1 LDSRTVNINNDA
13 AKNRVNQVV
22 DSVNGTRIWGH
33 DTRGNVTDNGPVALG
48 YDTANQPT
56 SMSVSGTSATYTYDG
71 NLKRIKTVENG
82 VTTYSIYSKVTG
94 NILHTYKPASNEGVL
109 YLSGGGITVRANT
122 HNGGYVVT
130 YLDAQGTPVV
140 GTNGSSTSILWRE
153 LYTPFGEKTIDP
165 TGNQNNQGY
174 TGHIQDDASGLTY
187 MQARFYDPV
196 AGRFLSTDP
205 IGYQDQFNLYAYVAN
220 DPINATDPTGE
231 KTTEHDDVGSAVA
244 EAVSF
249 VASSKNL
256 GAAEVSELGRKGETA
271 VRDVVSKVDSRV
283 ENRVSNN
290 GEIGGVVERGLL
302 QKVFD
307 KSAGKYDTADTS
319 PMPAGRVQVRDPGAS
334 GIWSGSSSGELVT
347 TAQRGDFGTSSQ
359 ISAQAATTAGLAQK
373 YANRTGVPVVSI
385 IQGDTPSGQLQE
397 LRILSTTP
405 D

>member
-1 LDSRTVNINNDA
+1 
-13 AKNRVNQVV
+13 
-22 DSVNGTRIWGH
+22 
-33 DTRGNVTDNGPVALG
+33 
-48 YDTANQPT
+48 
-56 SMSVSGTSATYTYDG
+56 
-71 NLKRIKTVENG
+71 
-82 VTTYSIYSKVTG
+82 
-94 NILHTYKPASNEGVL
+94 
-109 YLSGGGITVRANT
+109 
-122 HNGGYVVT
+122 
-130 YLDAQGTPVV
+130 
-140 GTNGSSTSILWRE
+140 
-153 LYTPFGEKTIDP
+153 
-165 TGNQNNQGY
+165 
-174 TGHIQDDASGLTY
+174 
-187 MQARFYDPV
+187 
-196 AGRFLSTDP
+196 LSTDP